1 MSQTRVTNLTRDF
14 VFNSAF
20 EELEQLWMQDLVYS
34 AREIDSRGER
44 VERLLRWGACRK
56 GWEKVLERLLRA
68 QRQSR
73 IHNGRNGNMART
85 AHSVNGVTT
94 ETLNATLQ
102 CRDMQKGRIQ
112 SVLRLGGILRHS

>member
-1 MSQTRVTNLTRDF
+1 MSQARVTNLTCDF

-85 AHSVNGVTT
+85 AHSVSGVTT

>member
-14 VFNSAF
+14 IFNSAF

-85 AHSVNGVTT
+85 AHSVSGVTT
-94 ETLNATLQ
+94 ETLNETLQ